1 MSVASIGARARC
13 AALTAIVVVLAVPAA
28 ASASPFDPSGVVKP
42 ISRPHLRLNANKS
55 SNWFGYNQGALEQ
68 GGKVFNSIS
77 GDWTVP
83 TAGQHSPGQAASSAT
98 WLGIGDG
105 CIDAGCAVTDPTGL
119 IQTGTE
125 QDVDASGNASYSAW
139 WELVPVPA
147 TTITTMTIH
156 AGDQMHA
163 DISEIAPNLNLWT
176 ITLKD
181 LTTGQTF
188 TQTVPYASSH
198 ATAEWIE
205 ETPLAIGTGGVGTT
219 SLPNLTE
226 TPFDNATV
234 NGAPAALKPA
244 QELDLTNGSQV
255 IGTPSAPDSNT
266 DGFGACAWATSCG
279 APASLSS
286 GPRSW
291 RRAHSRGAA
300 RSGGRRRHAGGHHST
315 ARLRRRQR
323 RRRV

>member
-1 MSVASIGARARC
+1 MGSIRARARC
-13 AALTAIVVVLAVPAA
+13 VALAATVVAASAPAA

-42 ISRPHLRLNANKS
+42 ISRPQLHLNANQS
-55 SNWFGYNQGALEQ
+55 SKWFGYNQGALEQ
-68 GGKVFNSIS
+68 GGKLFNSIA

-83 TAGQHSPGQAASSAT
+83 TAGPHARGQAASSAT
-98 WLGIGDG
+98 WLGIGGG
-105 CIDAGCAVTDPTGL
+105 CVDAGCTATDPSGL

-125 QDVDASGNASYSAW
+125 QDVDAGGKASYSAW
-139 WELVPVPA
+139 WELVPVPS

-156 AGDQMHA
+156 PGDQMHA
-163 DISEIAPNLNLWT
+163 SISEIVPDLNLWA

-205 ETPLAIGTGGVGTT
+205 ETPLAIGGGGVGTT
-219 SLPNLTE
+219 SLPNLSE

-244 QELDLTNGSQV
+244 EELDLTNGSQV
-255 IGTPSAPDSNT
+255 LGTPSAPDSNT
-266 DGFGACAWATSCG
+266 DGFGACAWATSC
-279 APASLSS
+279 PVPSSLSS
-286 GPRSW
+286 GLRPW

-300 RSGGRRRHAGGHHST
+300 RRGGRRRHAGGHHST
-315 ARLRRRQR
+315 TRLRRRQR